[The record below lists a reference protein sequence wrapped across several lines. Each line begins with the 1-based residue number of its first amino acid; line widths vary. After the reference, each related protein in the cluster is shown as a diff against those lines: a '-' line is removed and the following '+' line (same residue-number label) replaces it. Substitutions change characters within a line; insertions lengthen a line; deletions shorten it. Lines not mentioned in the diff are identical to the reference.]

1 MMDSIQSWFDRLVG
15 VQSAQAHQPKGM
27 DAYAQAVNPR
37 TELEVPA
44 CWRRAPKVTLQDQ
57 KNKH

>member
-27 DAYAQAVNPR
+27 DAYFQAVQAR
-37 TELEVPA
+37 AELDVPA
-44 CWRRAPKVTLQDQ
+44 CWRRAPKVTLQET
-57 KNKH
+57 KNEH